1 MQSGSADFCT
11 ILVYDVSRWG
21 WLQDADDSSYYEF
34 LCKMTVVDTS
44 CIVPSNSS
52 LIAPEARE
60 AHCSAALI

>member
-11 ILVYDVSRWG
+11 ILVCDVSRWG

-44 CIVPSNSS
+44 CIVPSNS
-52 LIAPEARE
+52 
-60 AHCSAALI
+60 